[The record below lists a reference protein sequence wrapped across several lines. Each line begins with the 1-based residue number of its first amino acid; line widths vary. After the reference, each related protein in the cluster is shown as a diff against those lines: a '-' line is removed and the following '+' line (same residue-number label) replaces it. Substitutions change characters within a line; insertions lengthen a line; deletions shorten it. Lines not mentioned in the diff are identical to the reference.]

1 MLDSCHDYS
10 YKNTVKEQEQ
20 LFKKEL
26 FLVEVR
32 KYWYL
37 WDISWPSY
45 KERNTKAIAWEK
57 VATTFGKDGK
67 IK

>member
-10 YKNTVKEQEQ
+10 YKNTAKEQER
-20 LFKKEL
+20 LCKKEL
-26 FLVEVR
+26 FLEEVW
-32 KYWYL
+32 KYWCL

-57 VATTFGKDGK
+57 VAATFGKDGK